1 MGATPSPAGP
11 DTIRQF
17 YRFIESG
24 RFDEAIGMLA
34 EDVVIR
40 EPADLPYG
48 GEYHGID
55 GIRELMGRI
64 GAVAELGSDRVE
76 VLDASNP
83 IVVRLV
89 SRITSRRTGEAVV
102 VDVVELYRVRDGRI
116 AEMDIYYKT
125 PSAVAAL
132 WAQA

>member
-1 MGATPSPAGP
+1 
-11 DTIRQF
+11 
-17 YRFIESG
+17 
-24 RFDEAIGMLA
+24 
-34 EDVVIR
+34 
-40 EPADLPYG
+40 
-48 GEYHGID
+48 
-55 GIRELMGRI
+55 MGRI